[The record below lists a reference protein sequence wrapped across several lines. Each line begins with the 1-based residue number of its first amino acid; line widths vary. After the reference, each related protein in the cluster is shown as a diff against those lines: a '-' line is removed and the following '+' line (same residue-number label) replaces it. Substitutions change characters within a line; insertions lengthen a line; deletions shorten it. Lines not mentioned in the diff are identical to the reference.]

1 MSDFATAQCGA
12 TEALLEG
19 SDGLRGIIESGRDA
33 IIAVDEQQ
41 RILLF
46 NAAAAK
52 MFRCPP
58 AEALGQTIDRFIP
71 ERFQVAHRAHIINF
85 GETGG
90 SNRNM
95 KPRGPLSALR
105 ADGQE
110 FRVEASVSHSVAR
123 GRKLFTVILRDITDR
138 LRTEE
143 ALRTNEELLR
153 LLLDGIKDYAVYMVD
168 PEGRVASWNAG
179 AARIKG
185 YSREEILG
193 QPISIFYPPHQQ
205 KNGIPAL
212 ALQEAIAKG
221 RFEGQGTRIR
231 KDGSTFL
238 ARVVIVPMYEET
250 GKLRGFAKVLHDITE
265 GVRAEEKLGAQA
277 QELSRQSEELKQSQ
291 QALEAQRRMLQSVLD
306 SMAEGLVAADEQGK
320 FIIWNP
326 AAERI
331 LGRGA
336 TNLSSQ
342 QWSEHYGLF
351 LADMV
356 TPFPSDQL
364 PLVRAIR
371 GEASTAQ
378 MFVRNPE
385 LSEGVWIEASAGP
398 LKDSHGMVR
407 GGVVAFRDITQKR
420 TSEHQ
425 IQKLNHGLERRVAER
440 TAQLDEA
447 NKDLESFTYSVA
459 HDLRAPLRHIAGFS
473 GILVED
479 FGSALAPEAARYLQ
493 RIQDGTH
500 KMGQLVDELLSLA
513 RVGRQA
519 LNLQPTGLSSM
530 VEEVIGILQPE
541 IAGRQLEWRIGDLP
555 WVECDPTL
563 TKQVFQNLISNALK
577 YSRRSSPAVIEIGQ
591 MDVDGDSVIFVRD
604 NGVGFSMKYAD
615 KLFGVFQRLHREE
628 DFEGTG
634 VGLAT
639 VQRIIKKH
647 QGRVWAESELDRGAT
662 FYFTLGGMQ
671 TPRQNKKVWPRERD
685 CELR

>member
-1 MSDFATAQCGA
+1 MSHLATAQLGTAGA
-12 TEALLEG
+12 LQE
-19 SDGLRGIIESGRDA
+19 SPDGLRDIIESGRDS
-33 IIAVDEQQ
+33 IITLDEQQ

-71 ERFQVAHRAHIINF
+71 ERFQVAHRAHILKF

-90 SNRNM
+90 SNRSM
-95 KPRGPLSALR
+95 HPRGPLCALR
-105 ADGQE
+105 ADGEE
-110 FRVEASVSHSVAR
+110 FQVEASVSHTVTG

-138 LRTEE
+138 QRTEE
-143 ALRTNEELLR
+143 GLRTNEEMLR

-168 PEGRVASWNAG
+168 PEGRVATWNAG

-193 QPISIFYPPHQQ
+193 QPISIFYPPDQQ
-205 KNGIPAL
+205 NDGLPAL

-221 RFEGQGTRIR
+221 RFESRGTRIR

-238 ARVVIVPMYEET
+238 AQVVIVPMYDQAGT
-250 GKLRGFAKVLHDITE
+250 LRGFAKVLHDITQR
-265 GVRAEEKLGAQA
+265 VQTEEKLAAQA
-277 QELSRQSEELKQSQ
+277 RELARQSDELKRSQ
-291 QALEAQRRMLQSVLD
+291 QALEIERRMLQAVLD
-306 SMAEGLVAADEQGK
+306 SMGEGLVAADEQGK
-320 FIIWNP
+320 FLIWNP
-326 AAERI
+326 AAEKI
-331 LGRGA
+331 LGQGA

-378 MFVRNPE
+378 MFVRHRE
-385 LSEGVWIEASAGP
+385 TSEGVWIEASAGP
-398 LKDSHGMVR
+398 LKDRHGTVR
-407 GGVVAFRDITQKR
+407 GGVVAFRDITQTKA
-420 TSEHQ
+420 SEYE
-425 IQKLNHGLERRVAER
+425 IQKLNEGLERRVAER

-447 NKDLESFTYSVA
+447 NQDLESFTYSVA

-473 GILVED
+473 GVLVEE
-479 FGSALAPEAARYLQ
+479 FGSTLAPEAAHYLQ

-519 LNLQPTGLSSM
+519 PNLQLTALSPM
-530 VEEVIGILQPE
+530 IEEVIGILQPE

-555 WVECDPTL
+555 SVECDPTL

-577 YSRRSSPAVIEIGQ
+577 YSRPRSPAVIEIGQ
-591 MDVDGDSVIFVRD
+591 MDIDGDSVIFVRD

-639 VQRIIKKH
+639 VQRIVKKH
-647 QGRVWAESELDRGAT
+647 QGRVWAEAELDRGAT

-671 TPRQNKKVWPRERD
+671 PAATRKESVVEGA
-685 CELR
+685 

>member
-1 MSDFATAQCGA
+1 MSHLATAQLGTAGA
-12 TEALLEG
+12 LQE
-19 SDGLRGIIESGRDA
+19 SPDGLRDIIESGRDA
-33 IIAVDEQQ
+33 IITLDEQQ
-41 RILLF
+41 RILVF
-46 NAAAAK
+46 NAAAAE

-71 ERFQVAHRAHIINF
+71 ERFQVAHRAHILKF

-90 SNRNM
+90 SNRSM
-95 KPRGPLSALR
+95 HPRGPLCALR
-105 ADGQE
+105 DDGEE
-110 FRVEASVSHSVAR
+110 FQVEASVSHTVTG

-138 LRTEE
+138 QRTEE
-143 ALRTNEELLR
+143 GLRTNEEMLR

-168 PEGRVASWNAG
+168 PEGRVATWNAG

-193 QPISIFYPPHQQ
+193 QPISIFYPPDQQ
-205 KNGIPAL
+205 NDGIPAL

-221 RFEGQGTRIR
+221 RFESRGTRIR

-238 ARVVIVPMYEET
+238 AQVVIVPMYDQAGT
-250 GKLRGFAKVLHDITE
+250 LRGFAKVLHDITQR
-265 GVRAEEKLGAQA
+265 VQTEEKLAAQA
-277 QELSRQSEELKQSQ
+277 RELARQSDELKRSQ
-291 QALEAQRRMLQSVLD
+291 QALEIERRMLQAVLD
-306 SMAEGLVAADEQGK
+306 SMGEGLVAADEQGK
-320 FIIWNP
+320 FLIWNP

-331 LGRGA
+331 LGLGA
-336 TNLSSQ
+336 ANLSSQ
-342 QWSEHYGLF
+342 QWSQHYGLF

-385 LSEGVWIEASAGP
+385 LGQGIWIEASAGP
-398 LKDSHGMVR
+398 LKDSHGTVR
-407 GGVVAFRDITQKR
+407 GGVVAFRDITQTKA
-420 TSEHQ
+420 SEYE
-425 IQKLNHGLERRVAER
+425 IQKLNEGLERRVAER

-447 NKDLESFTYSVA
+447 NQDLESFTYSVA

-473 GILVED
+473 GVLVEE
-479 FGSALAPEAARYLQ
+479 FGSTLAPEAAHYLQ

-519 LNLQPTGLSSM
+519 PNLQLTALSPM
-530 VEEVIGILQPE
+530 IEEVIGILQPE

-555 WVECDPTL
+555 SVECDPTL

-577 YSRRSSPAVIEIGQ
+577 YSRPRSPAVIEIGQ
-591 MDVDGDSVIFVRD
+591 MDIDGDSVIFVRD

-639 VQRIIKKH
+639 VQRIVKKH
-647 QGRVWAESELDRGAT
+647 QGRVWAEAELDRGAT

-671 TPRQNKKVWPRERD
+671 PAATRKESVVEGA
-685 CELR
+685 